1 MTSEQN
7 RQAAGPSER
16 SAVVDLAAVQHNV
29 GRLLDLAR
37 GRTLIAVVKAD
48 AYGHGAP
55 QVARAA
61 LAAGAHML
69 GTAHV
74 AEALALRAQG
84 ITAPVLAWL
93 HTAATDF
100 NAAVSQDVRLGL
112 SGGELDLVLD
122 AAREAGRPAVVH
134 LKFDSGLGR
143 NGATPAQW
151 PRLLERVRRAESEG
165 LLTVEGVFT
174 HLAVADEPTRPET
187 AEQLAAFQDAVR
199 AAREAGLNPTLVHAA
214 NTPGLLSA
222 ADLPDPDAMLLD
234 AVRVGLGL
242 YGLSPFADRTPQE
255 FGLVP
260 AMTLRTRV
268 ANVKDVPAGAGV
280 SYGLTYRTEGP
291 TRLVLVPLGYADGVP
306 RVATGAPVRIGDR
319 IFPVVGRI
327 AMDQCVVDLSLG
339 RPVGAG
345 AGDGRA
351 LESAPPTAGRDGA
364 GPEADDAVPHPGDL
378 PGASP
383 FADRSGEPSV
393 RIGDEAV
400 LFGAGTDPSV
410 VEWADAAGTINYEIV
425 TRISPRV
432 PREYVAAEPRSDI
445 DRGRHAQRSGHR
457 GVEPVADSTVNSA
470 GDPSAHPGV
479 DHYRGTDPVA
489 DGVADGDCGPGTGPG
504 GVVPRQDAQDG
515 PGEGAAAGENWSL
528 TRELGTAEETR
539 ELARALAPH
548 LRAGDLVLLNG
559 ELGAGKTTF
568 TQGLGEG
575 LGVREGIISPTFVLA
590 RRHPNLADG
599 PLPGGPDLVHV
610 DAYRLTTAEDVE
622 SIDLEDT
629 LDTCVTVVE
638 WGTGKVEHLSGSRL
652 VVDIER
658 ARGAE
663 ALPEQPDTDLAG
675 VLADLGAQWQEEG
688 AADET
693 RRVTLRGIGP
703 RWARCPR
710 L

>member
-7 RQAAGPSER
+7 RQADGPSER

-122 AAREAGRPAVVH
+122 AARKTGRPAVVH

-151 PRLLERVRRAESEG
+151 PRLLERVRRAECEG

-199 AAREAGLNPTLVHAA
+199 AAREAGLHPTLVHAA

-291 TRLVLVPLGYADGVP
+291 TRLALVPLGYADGVP

-319 IFPVVGRI
+319 IYPVVGRI

-345 AGDGRA
+345 
-351 LESAPPTAGRDGA
+351 T
-364 GPEADDAVPHPGDL
+364 
-378 PGASP
+378 
-383 FADRSGEPSV
+383 GEPPV

-432 PREYVAAEPRSDI
+432 PREYV
-445 DRGRHAQRSGHR
+445 
-457 GVEPVADSTVNSA
+457 GVEPQRANGRDRNARAS
-470 GDPSAHPGV
+470 GHPGAETGEAPTTDSV
-479 DHYRGTDPVA
+479 EAPRADRDRGSD
-489 DGVADGDCGPGTGPG
+489 TGPG
-504 GVVPRQDAQDG
+504 GVVPGQDAQDG

-575 LGVREGIISPTFVLA
+575 LGVRKGIISPTFVLA
-590 RRHPNLADG
+590 RRHPNVVDG
-599 PLPGGPDLVHV
+599 PRPGGPDLVHV

-663 ALPEQPDTDLAG
+663 AVPEQPDTDLAG
-675 VLADLGAQWQEEG
+675 VLADLGAQWQDEDT
-688 AADET
+688 ADEA

-710 L
+710 W

>member
-7 RQAAGPSER
+7 RPADGPSER
-16 SAVVDLAAVQHNV
+16 SAVVDLAAVEHNV
-29 GRLLDLAR
+29 GRLLELAR

-74 AEALALRAQG
+74 AEALALRAEG

-100 NAAVSQDVRLGL
+100 PAAVRQDVRLGL

-122 AAREAGRPAVVH
+122 AARAVGRPAVVH

-151 PRLLERVRRAESEG
+151 PELLERVRQAEGQG
-165 LLTVEGVFT
+165 LLTVEGIFT
-174 HLAVADEPTRPET
+174 HLAVADEPARPET
-187 AEQLAAFQDAVR
+187 AQQLAAFQDAVR
-199 AAREAGLNPTLVHAA
+199 AARDAGLNPTMVHAA

-242 YGLSPFADRTPQE
+242 YGLSPFAERTPQE

-291 TRLVLVPLGYADGVP
+291 TRLALIPLGYADGVP

-319 IFPVVGRI
+319 VYPVVGRI

-345 AGDGRA
+345 SQ
-351 LESAPPTAGRDGA
+351 EQ
-364 GPEADDAVPHPGDL
+364 
-378 PGASP
+378 
-383 FADRSGEPSV
+383 SV

-400 LFGAGTDPSV
+400 LFGAGEDPSV

-432 PREYVAAEPRSDI
+432 PREYVGVEPGSTHGQNRN
-445 DRGRHAQRSGHR
+445 AQRSGHP
-457 GVEPVADSTVNSA
+457 GADTGEEPAADSLEA
-470 GDPSAHPGV
+470 PG
-479 DHYRGTDPVA
+479 A
-489 DGVADGDCGPGTGPG
+489 DRDRGPGTGPG
-504 GVVPRQDAQDG
+504 GVVPGQDAQEG
-515 PGEGAAAGENWSL
+515 SGESDAAGENWSL

-599 PLPGGPDLVHV
+599 PRPGGPDLVHV
-610 DAYRLTTAEDVE
+610 DAYRLTTAEDIE

-663 ALPEQPDTDLAG
+663 AVPEQQGTDLAG
-675 VLADLGAQWQEEG
+675 VLADLGAQWQDEDT
-688 AADET
+688 ADET

-703 RWARCPR
+703 RWAQCPR
-710 L
+710 M